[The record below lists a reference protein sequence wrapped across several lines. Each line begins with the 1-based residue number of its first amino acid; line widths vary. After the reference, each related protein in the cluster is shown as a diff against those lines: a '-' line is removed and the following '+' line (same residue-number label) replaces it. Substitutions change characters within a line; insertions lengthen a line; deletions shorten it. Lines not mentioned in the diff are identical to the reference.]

1 MKYRIFVEEVG
12 KRKIGERKTIPKEG
26 WGVWVQERVDKLGVW
41 DAGSYK
47 VEEVPDES
55 ET

>member
-26 WGVWVQERVDKLGVW
+26 WGVWVQKQRDKLGIFDTGV
-41 DAGSYK
+41 YFL
-47 VEEVPDES
+47 EEVFDDDE
-55 ET
+55 T